1 MSARFFAPAFRVRV
15 NGSGVEGDVS
25 ALVLGLSVTLEPGVP
40 ARCDLTLANPLPEM
54 RWTHSD
60 DWRLFQEGNALEV
73 AMGYADDLRPV
84 FDGEVTG
91 MTPSF
96 PESGGPTLQVQA
108 HDRLHRL
115 QVVRRERTLTRGRYE
130 LLVKQI
136 AGAAGLTPAV
146 DDTGPEHP
154 YLVQSGRT
162 DYDFLRALAKVI
174 GFELFVEGK
183 TLHFRPPAST
193 AAPALA
199 FAWGSAAAAGP
210 VPGLPG
216 VAVYPLRSFSP
227 TLDARQQVSEVI
239 VRGQDPLSREGFE
252 GRATARDVPSAGRE
266 PAADVAY
273 RAFGVKNE
281 LYVGDEPVA
290 TQAEA
295 KQRARAIFAEKA
307 MQLVRGSG
315 STLGVP
321 ELRPGTTVHLEGLGP
336 RFGGRYYVTRVNH
349 RFDGGGFSTG
359 FDVRKDSLG

>member
-1 MSARFFAPAFRVRV
+1 MSARFFAPALRVMV
-15 NGSGVEGDVS
+15 NGSGLEGDVS
-25 ALVLGLSVTLEPGVP
+25 AHVLSVSVVREPGVP
-40 ARCDLTLANPLPEM
+40 SRCDITLANPLPEM

-60 DWRLFQEGNALEV
+60 DWKLFQEGNAVEV

-115 QVVRRERTLTRGRYE
+115 QVVRRERTLTRGKYE

-136 AGAAGLTPAV
+136 AGAANLTPAV

-154 YLVQSGRT
+154 YMVQSGRT

-174 GFELFVEGK
+174 GFEVFVEGK
-183 TLHFRPPAST
+183 TLHFRRPEST

-199 FAWGSAAAAGP
+199 LAWGSAAAAGP
-210 VPGLPG
+210 LPGLPG
-216 VAVYPLRSFSP
+216 VPVYPLRSFSP
-227 TLDARQQVSEVI
+227 TLDARQQVTEV
-239 VRGQDPLSREGFE
+239 VVVGQDPLSRETFE
-252 GRATARDVPSAGRE
+252 GRATARDVPAAGRE
-266 PAADVAY
+266 PAADVAV
-273 RAFGVKNE
+273 RAFGVRNE
-281 LYVGDEPVA
+281 LRVGDEPVA

-295 KQRARAIFAEKA
+295 RQRARAIFAEKA

-315 STLGVP
+315 ATIGLP
-321 ELRPGTTVHLEGLGP
+321 ELKPGTTVQLEGLGP
-336 RFGGRYYVTRVNH
+336 RFGGRYYVSRVTH
-349 RFDGGGFSTG
+349 RMDGGGFLTS
-359 FDVRKDSLG
+359 FDVRKDALG